1 MKLGRSVLRLM
12 NLSSSFLES
21 RRAVHEQRQ
30 AVVAE
35 RDASHAEVSLT
46 FGRVIEGQNESDSDE
61 LMHRS
66 TR

>member
-12 NLSSSFLES
+12 NLSSLFLES

-30 AVVAE
+30 ADRAE
-35 RDASHAEVSLT
+35 RDASHAEVSPT
-46 FGRVIEGQNESDSDE
+46 FGRVIEGQYESDSDE
-61 LMHRS
+61 LMDRL